1 MEPTTPARRSQFT
14 RYDLGVTPFWTDA
27 SPDEQDA
34 QRAWHAEIATRGE
47 VHLGPDAFVS
57 PLAAVYADRLVV
69 GAQSYLAAHVYL
81 WGEHEIGENCTLNPF
96 SELRGRVRMGDGVRV
111 GAHTSILGFNH
122 LTSPDEPIH
131 QQPLVY
137 KGISIGDDVWIGSH
151 VVVLDGVSI
160 GAHSVIGAGSVV
172 TKDVPAWTVAAG
184 NPARPIRDRRATKP
198 ASGPADLGSSLHRLA
213 ETARAQAAELLQRC
227 WQGDD
232 PEPGFVDRP
241 DADPTLRAW
250 CDAVELSDMLL
261 DSTPPQVG
269 AERIIEVLRSGQDPR
284 TGLVPELPGPDG
296 PRSAAPS
303 ADGHAAV
310 NYHVLAAGYA
320 LELLGSR
327 FAHPITSVAE
337 MSSQDLR
344 SALDRLPWAGES
356 WRAGSWV
363 DAIGTALYRNRADF
377 GLDGE
382 IESLFGWLLT
392 RCDRSTGL
400 WGRPDERSR
409 WLEPVNGFYRLTRGT
424 FAQFGVPL
432 PYPERTIDSVLAH
445 AADTHWFRDDRG
457 TACNVLDVIHPLWLS
472 ARQTG
477 HRRAEGEQW
486 ARRQLARVLRSWR
499 DGAGFSFALEAGH
512 GPERTPGLLGTEMWL
527 SITWLLADHLGCSDA
542 LGYTPRGVHRPEP
555 RGAVAA
561 GPL

>member
-1 MEPTTPARRSQFT
+1 MEPTTHTRGSQFT
-14 RYDLGVTPFWTDA
+14 RYDLGVTAFWTDA
-27 SPDEQDA
+27 PPDEQDA

-57 PLAAVYADRLVV
+57 PLAAVYADRLVI
-69 GAQSYLAAHVYL
+69 GARSYLAAHVYL

-96 SELRGRVRMGDGVRV
+96 SELRGHVRLGDGVRV

-122 LTSPDEPIH
+122 LTSPDEPIY

-137 KGISIGDDVWIGSH
+137 EGISIGDDVWIGSH
-151 VVVLDGVSI
+151 VVILDGVTI

-172 TKDVPAWTVAAG
+172 TRDVPAWTIAAG
-184 NPARPIRDRRATKP
+184 NPARPIRDRRVTKP
-198 ASGPADLGSSLHRLA
+198 ASGPTDLGSSLYRLA
-213 ETARAQAAELLQRC
+213 QTARDQAAELLQRC
-227 WQGDD
+227 WRDD
-232 PEPGFVDRP
+232 PEPGFVDQP
-241 DADPTLRAW
+241 GAAPTLRAW
-250 CDAVELSDMLL
+250 CDAVELADMLL
-261 DSTPPQVG
+261 GSTPPQVG
-269 AERIIEVLRSGQDPR
+269 ADRIIEVLRSGQDAR

-296 PRSAAPS
+296 LRSAAPS

-327 FAHPITSVAE
+327 FEHPITSVAE
-337 MSSQDLR
+337 MSSPDLR
-344 SALDRLPWAGES
+344 SALDRLPWDGEG

-377 GLDGE
+377 GRDGE
-382 IESLFGWLLT
+382 IETLFGWLLI

-432 PYPERTIDSVLAH
+432 PYPERTVDSVLAH

-457 TACNVLDVIHPLWLS
+457 TACNVLDVIHPLWFCT
-472 ARQTG
+472 RQTG
-477 HRRAEGEQW
+477 HRRVEGEQW

-527 SITWLLADHLGCSDA
+527 SITWLLSDYLGCSDA

-561 GPL
+561 RLL